1 MMPLVV
7 VGLVLVL
14 LVLKP
19 KLRPLVPLHGSS
31 FPVLVMFLQSIP
43 LKKPLI
49 KSFLSRIN
57 SGHITKAENEL
68 PSSSTNG
75 RS

>member
-19 KLRPLVPLHGSS
+19 KLQFGLLVLLLGSLFLALAMCPLLI
-31 FPVLVMFLQSIP
+31 LLR
-43 LKKPLI
+43 KPLI
-49 KSFLSRIN
+49 K
-57 SGHITKAENEL
+57 KEEL
-68 PSSSTNG
+68 LLTMSAP
-75 RS
+75 

>member
-19 KLRPLVPLHGSS
+19 KLHPLVPLLGSS
-31 FPVLVMFLQSIP
+31 FSVLVMFPPSIL

-49 KSFLSRIN
+49 K
-57 SGHITKAENEL
+57 KAGL
-68 PSSSTNG
+68 LLMMCAP
-75 RS
+75 

>member
-19 KLRPLVPLHGSS
+19 KLRPLVPLLGSS
-31 FPVLVMFLQSIP
+31 FLVLVMFPQSIL
-43 LKKPLI
+43 LKKLLI
-49 KSFLSRIN
+49 KKDGPLLMMC
-57 SGHITKAENEL
+57 AL
-68 PSSSTNG
+68 
-75 RS
+75 